1 MCQLTALPASRFCDS
16 FVRCRLKKEEN
27 PMKTANF
34 KSQIAKA
41 KILDFSFY
49 LLPLAFLISACAAF
63 QVGSQIQPGRYAL
76 LRGDSKAALAHFRR
90 AAELDP
96 DASIRV
102 GPMKEGV
109 WTYLGRAYYDSKD
122 FAAARKALEQ
132 ARSRHPDDA
141 FAPLYLGLVLSRDGD
156 RQTGVKELRAG
167 LTGLKDWLEYINQY
181 TIDAPYWDPGAI
193 IRSRIEKDLAA
204 IEGRDINWP
213 ELIASVERVGLD
225 IESEPDEVR
234 RQKRKERRDSAKG
247 DDRGR

>member
-1 MCQLTALPASRFCDS
+1 MQITNLKLKIPKVKFYHFAFFVLPF
-16 FVRCRLKKEEN
+16 
-27 PMKTANF
+27 
-34 KSQIAKA
+34 
-41 KILDFSFY
+41 
-49 LLPLAFLISACAAF
+49 AFLVPGCTSF
-63 QVGSQIQPGRYAL
+63 QLGSQIQPGRYAL
-76 LRGDSKAALAHFRR
+76 LRGDTKSALAHFQR
-90 AAELDP
+90 AAQMDP
-96 DASIRV
+96 DASVRV
-102 GPMKEGV
+102 GPMREGV
-109 WTYLGRAYYDSKD
+109 WTYLGRAYYDSRD
-122 FAAARKALEQ
+122 FVAARKALEQ

-156 RQTGVKELRAG
+156 RQTGIKELRAG

-181 TIDAPYWDPGAI
+181 TLDAPYWDPGAI

-225 IESEPDEVR
+225 IESEVDEVK